1 MTKVVGFDLDDT
13 LIPEVQF
20 LMSGSHHIA
29 KWLHH
34 KYPALPEYRILATMS
49 TAIMNRQ
56 NHYSALERLLEE
68 YNLKECIDIKEVV
81 AEFRNHHPDP
91 HIYHPTP
98 SVIGILEE
106 LKLNPEVITV
116 LITDGRSLTQRNKI
130 KAADLQRYFS
140 VSDIYIS
147 EETGHD
153 KTDPDTF
160 LRIMEKYAGATE
172 FHYIGDNPS
181 KDFLHPLRLGWITH
195 KTHPFPLMIHH
206 PQGMPR

>member
-20 LMSGSHHIA
+20 LMSGSHYIA
-29 KWLHH
+29 KWLHEKH
-34 KYPALPEYRILATMS
+34 PDLPEYRILATMR

-68 YNLKECIDIKEVV
+68 YNLKECIDMKEVV
-81 AEFRNHHPDP
+81 AEFRNHQPDP
-91 HIYHPTP
+91 TIYHFPP
-98 SVIGILEE
+98 SVIELLET
-106 LKLNPEVITV
+106 LKHNTEIRTV
-116 LITDGRSLTQRNKI
+116 LITDGRRVTQRNKI
-130 KAADLQRYFS
+130 KAADLQRYFAD
-140 VSDIYIS
+140 SDIYIS

-160 LRIMEKYAGATE
+160 LRVMEKYAGATE
-172 FHYIGDNPS
+172 FYYIGDNPN
-181 KDFLHPLRLGWITH
+181 KDFLHPSRLGWITH
-195 KTHPFPLMIHH
+195 PTHPFPLMIHQ